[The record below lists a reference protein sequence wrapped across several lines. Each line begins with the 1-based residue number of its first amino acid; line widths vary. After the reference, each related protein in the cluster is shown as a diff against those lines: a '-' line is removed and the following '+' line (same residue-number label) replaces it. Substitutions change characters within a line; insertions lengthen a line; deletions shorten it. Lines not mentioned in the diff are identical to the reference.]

1 MSHPYWQRGRFGHD
15 LKKLWRA
22 FKQVSNDP
30 ALAKFDGLISA
41 VNKFED
47 LRYPRKG
54 YVFSI
59 SLQKGT
65 RPSSSGSATKGLRQY
80 HLNLEEI
87 DEFVRF
93 LLTGQ
98 VTSEWIRSL
107 LVEND
112 AKSEYSRE
120 NLHSFI

>member
-1 MSHPYWQRGRFGHD
+1 VSHPYWQRGRFGHD

-59 SLQKGT
+59 SLRKGP
-65 RPSSSGSATKGLRQY
+65 RPSSSGSTTKGLQEY

-87 DEFVRF
+87 DEFF
-93 LLTGQ
+93 TALLTGQ
-98 VTSEWIRSL
+98 VTSWWIRSL
-107 LVEND
+107 LLKNE
-112 AKSEYSRE
+112 AKNQYSQE